1 MINIINIDRVFNNK
15 LEKKD
20 KTNESSFVKFSEGGK
35 ELVQIFT
42 KFSKVEKSDDG
53 KNYFWA
59 YISSDSI
66 DSDGE
71 IIQPSAIEE
80 AWPEYEKWGTLR
92 EMHQNI
98 IAGKVLESGIDPKNG
113 LRWIKSIVTDDI
125 AKKIKEGM
133 ILGVS
138 VGGEVLERI
147 GNIITK
153 LNLFEISVVDRPA
166 NPDALIFAYKRYKE
180 ENSNS
185 NSNIGE
191 EEMNEEL
198 KKAGFTIQDLI
209 SLLKS
214 VKKEDKKEEKP
225 EDKKDP
231 KVEENKEEDK
241 KEEDKKEDKKDESDK
256 AEKSLSLDEVLSGLD
271 VIFKNT
277 ESKEDALN
285 KSFSVLASTI
295 CDLADKEEI
304 VFNGEEEKFEEVSKS
319 LELLKSFKNAHKV
332 EVNTEDKTEELTK
345 TIKTL
350 QDEIAELKSTAVFET
365 KTETKTVKKS
375 LKTNSKIEDAG
386 VVEEAKET
394 LEELEKSINLAR
406 ETFNK
411 SHSVSDND
419 KLIQLLMKK
428 NMLQS

>member
-1 MINIINIDRVFNNK
+1 MINIISIDQVFNNK
-15 LEKKD
+15 IEKKD

-35 ELVQIFT
+35 ELVEIFT
-42 KFSKVEKSDDG
+42 KFSKVEKSENG
-53 KNYFWA
+53 KHYFWA

-71 IIQPSAIEE
+71 IIEPSAIEE
-80 AWPEYEKWGTLR
+80 AWPNYAPWGTLR

-98 IAGKVLESGIDPKNG
+98 IAGKVLESGIDPSNG
-113 LRWIKSIVTDDI
+113 LRWIKAIVTEDI
-125 AKKIKEGM
+125 ARKIDDQM

-147 GNIITK
+147 GNRITK
-153 LNLFEISVVDRPA
+153 LRLFEISAVDRPA
-166 NPDALIFAYKRYKE
+166 NPDALIIAYKRYKE
-180 ENSNS
+180 ENS

-214 VKKEDKKEEKP
+214 VKKEDKKEEEKP

-231 KVEENKEEDK
+231 KVEDKKEENKEEDK
-241 KEEDKKEDKKDESDK
+241 KEEDKKDEADK
-256 AEKSLSLDEVLSGLD
+256 AEKSMSLAEILSGLD

-277 ESKEDALN
+277 SSKEDALN

-386 VVEEAKET
+386 VVEETKET
-394 LEELEKSINLAR
+394 LEELEKEISIAS
-406 ETFNK
+406 ETFKK
-411 SHSVSDND
+411 SNSVADNE

-428 NMLQS
+428 NMLKS

>member
-1 MINIINIDRVFNNK
+1 M
-15 LEKKD
+15 
-20 KTNESSFVKFSEGGK
+20 TSWESLK
-35 ELVQIFT
+35 
-42 KFSKVEKSDDG
+42 
-53 KNYFWA
+53 
-59 YISSDSI
+59 
-66 DSDGE
+66 
-71 IIQPSAIEE
+71 
-80 AWPEYEKWGTLR
+80 
-92 EMHQNI
+92 
-98 IAGKVLESGIDPKNG
+98 
-113 LRWIKSIVTDDI
+113 
-125 AKKIKEGM
+125 
-133 ILGVS
+133 
-138 VGGEVLERI
+138 RI

-185 NSNIGE
+185 NIGE

-214 VKKEDKKEEKP
+214 VKKEDKKEEEKT

-231 KVEENKEEDK
+231 KVEDKKEENKEEEK
-241 KEEDKKEDKKDESDK
+241 KEEDKKDEADKT
-256 AEKSLSLDEVLSGLD
+256 EKSLSLAEILSGLD

-386 VVEEAKET
+386 VVEETKET
-394 LEELEKSINLAR
+394 LEELEKSI
-406 ETFNK
+406 
-411 SHSVSDND
+411 
-419 KLIQLLMKK
+419 
-428 NMLQS
+428 